1 MFKSETNR
9 SDVQE
14 KAVISDGVKNERM
27 LSWTSSGK
35 SENGSETVSFGVF
48 ILISRQVIPVV
59 YFINVC
65 V

>member
-35 SENGSETVSFGVF
+35 SENGIETVSFEVF
-48 ILISRQVIPVV
+48 IFILWQVIQVV
-59 YFINVC
+59 YFINEC